1 MDQPRLDSKVTPKST
16 TWLTRS
22 ILFSRDKLY
31 FEEAFFER
39 QKIISLVLLV
49 LITSLLFSD
58 HSWTWA
64 NSVSMKMSLCWGTE
78 SVVSSAYL
86 SIFVMKRNSF

>member
-1 MDQPRLDSKVTPKST
+1 MDQPRLNSKVTPESK
-16 TWLTRS
+16 TWLTRC
-22 ILFSRDKLY
+22 ILFSSGKLY
-31 FEEAFFER
+31 FEEVFFEG

-64 NSVSMKMSLCWGTE
+64 NSVSMEMSLC
-78 SVVSSAYL
+78 
-86 SIFVMKRNSF
+86 